1 MVLIDVIIPETF
13 SAREQAGRPCVQEVL
28 NASISL
34 NASHRPR
41 PGSLASQGT

>member
-1 MVLIDVIIPETF
+1 MLIGVISPGTR